1 MWPLSELLLISCF
14 LLCYLIVYVNSVAVA
29 HQIYGVAHTIN
40 SANYTYFKALEKVL
54 SLNHPQ
60 CINIFTGK
68 CLMWEYECVHCLI
81 KYMQT
86 DNMI

>member
-1 MWPLSELLLISCF
+1 MLCEAFVRIVTNIMF
-14 LLCYLIVYVNSVAVA
+14 IICYLIVYVNSVAVA

-60 CINIFTGK
+60 CINIFTGTVHALCRK
-68 CLMWEYECVHCLI
+68 YEYVHL
-81 KYMQT
+81 
-86 DNMI
+86 